1 MEQVMTE
8 NGSLWEK
15 NRVWLLAAFLGMITF
30 ICIYGIRILDFTYDD
45 WLLNGG
51 GICLS
56 IIWAGVFSETV
67 TGVSRQD

>member
-51 GICLS
+51 GSVSALS
-56 IIWAGVFSETV
+56 GLVFF
-67 TGVSRQD
+67 QKQ